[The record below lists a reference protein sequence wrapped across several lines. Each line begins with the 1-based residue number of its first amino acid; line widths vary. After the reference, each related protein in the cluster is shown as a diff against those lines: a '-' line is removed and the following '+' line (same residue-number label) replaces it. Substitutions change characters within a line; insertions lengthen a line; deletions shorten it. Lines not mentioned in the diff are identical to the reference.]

1 MKRTRYFSRLL
12 IFAIVTTLLSSC
24 AGTPSE
30 TLPPEPTETKTPIPP
45 TFTSQPPTE
54 TPTPPTRTPFPESCS
69 PADPLIL
76 EIITAFELSVNE
88 KNVEGC
94 LALWAEDA
102 ILKETFKN
110 FSIEGAEEIERFWTG
125 YYSVSPPAEFRNV
138 KACGNLVTFDWA
150 ELYAVSADLWPVY
163 VEINDGKITYLDF
176 YEDSTKGPL
185 TEE

>member
-1 MKRTRYFSRLL
+1 MKRTRNFNRLV
-12 IFAIVTTLLSSC
+12 IFAIIITLLSSC
-24 AGTPSE
+24 GGIPSE
-30 TLPPEPTETKTPIPP
+30 TPPEPTNTKIPATKTPI
-45 TFTSQPPTE
+45 
-54 TPTPPTRTPFPESCS
+54 PPTRTPFPESCTPS
-69 PADPLIL
+69 DPMIL
-76 EIITAFELSVNE
+76 EIITAFELSANE
-88 KNVEGC
+88 KDVEDC
-94 LALWAEDA
+94 MALWSEDA
-102 ILKETFKN
+102 ILEETFKN
-110 FSIEGAEEIERFWTG
+110 FSIEGTEEIERFWTG